1 MNESICP
8 SDLLRASLPAGC
20 EIIRIEKIAGDAST
34 RKYYRLFLNNRDPL
48 VLMAMADPSTD
59 EARRFL
65 AVQQFLRDLGLP
77 VPAVHWRDVSAGV
90 IVLQDLGT
98 CCLEDVIKNSHIGA
112 IRPLYEAAV
121 EILIRLQRNAKPH
134 HHLCENFNPRFTPA
148 KFMEE
153 FAFFIT
159 HYVRNVAEDQPSPK
173 ALKTLTELLQEI
185 CGQIDFDHP
194 VFCHRDYHARNIMLH
209 EGNLAVIDFQ
219 DARLG
224 PAQYDLASLLRDS
237 YVSLPEELVDELI
250 TRFYENAYKELAGS
264 FDHFRYL
271 FDVVS
276 LQRNIKAL
284 GTFGYQTY
292 VRASTRY
299 LSAIPRTCEY
309 IQSNIRKYPRF
320 SRFTSIVDDLIYGP
334 GLSIFR
340 ERGGSA
346 AEP

>member
-1 MNESICP
+1 MAADPLNEMTNP
-8 SDLLRASLPAGC
+8 DNLPQIPLPDGC
-20 EIIRIEKIAGDAST
+20 EVVRIDKITGDAST
-34 RKYYRLFLNNRDPL
+34 RKYYRLFLSKGSPL
-48 VLMAMADPSTD
+48 VLMVMADPSTD

-65 AVQQFLRDLGLP
+65 AVQQFLLDLGVP
-77 VPAVHWRDVSAGV
+77 VPSIYWCDINAGV

-98 CCLEDVIKNSHIGA
+98 RHLEDVMKDADISA
-112 IRPLYEAAV
+112 TRRLYENAV
-121 EILIRLQRNAKPH
+121 EILIRLQRHARSRH
-134 HHLCENFNPRFTPA
+134 GLCENFNPRFTPA

-159 HYVRNVAEDQPSPK
+159 HYVRNIAQDRASPK
-173 ALKTLTELLQEI
+173 ALKSLTEFLEEI
-185 CGQIDFDHP
+185 CSQIDFDHP

-209 EGNLAVIDFQ
+209 NGNLAVIDFQ

-237 YVSLPEELVDELI
+237 YVSLPHELVDELI
-250 TRFYENAYKELAGS
+250 TRFHENASKDVVGS
-264 FDHFRYL
+264 LDHFRYL

-299 LSAIPRTCEY
+299 TSAIPRTCAY
-309 IQSNIRKYPRF
+309 IQCNVRKYPRF
-320 SRFTSIVDDLIYGP
+320 SRFASIVDDLVCGP
-334 GLSIFR
+334 GMTLY
-340 ERGGSA
+340 
-346 AEP
+346 